1 MSAMQA
7 SAERNTV
14 TKRITIF
21 LAVGANLVSSS
32 ILTSIGENEIRR
44 LAYNKVTKKMTD
56 YMICQFWP
64 CGSGCLV

>member
-7 SAERNTV
+7 SPERSTV

-21 LAVGANLVSSS
+21 LAVGANLVSLS

-44 LAYNKVTKKMTD
+44 LARIHAIKGMTF
-56 YMICQFWP
+56 IANVSILALWQ
-64 CGSGCLV
+64 